1 MTVLPCDDLAAELTR
16 ADVPVLLLDTCTIL
30 DVVRAPVRDQLGTHD
45 IDAVHAL
52 IGCAAAA
59 PPTVSFVITAHALE
73 EFREHVDAVETETH
87 DALEKAV
94 DRSAAILARMQALS
108 PDDYIP
114 GAIDLLSLGFP
125 KRGRHLAE
133 HIVQASFVLNDD
145 PGEVIKAWDRVKL
158 AKPPATKAKQS
169 IKDCLIVE
177 SCLRLAT
184 TLRSGGFSRNIV
196 FATSN
201 TRDYQQ
207 HHPSL
212 HPVLRVD
219 FASVCLEYS
228 PNWSAARHE
237 LDRLRTPSAV
247 RTRTVRARGTVY

>member
-1 MTVLPCDDLAAELTR
+1 MTGLPCDDLAAELTK
-16 ADVPVLLLDTCTIL
+16 ADVPVLVLDTCTIL
-30 DVVRAPVRDQLGTHD
+30 DVVRAPVREQLGTHD

-52 IGCAAAA
+52 IGCAVAA
-59 PPTVSFVITAHALE
+59 PPTVSLVITAQALE
-73 EFREHVDAVETETH
+73 EFREHVDAGETETH
-87 DALEKAV
+87 DALEKAGE
-94 DRSAAILARMQALS
+94 RSAAILTRMQALS
-108 PDDYIP
+108 PDDSIP

-125 KRGRHLAE
+125 KRSRHLAE

-145 PGEVIKAWDRVKL
+145 PDEVIKAWHRVKL

-177 SCLRLAT
+177 GCLRLAA
-184 TLRSGGFSRNIV
+184 TLRSGGFSCNTV

-207 HHPSL
+207 RHPSL

-219 FASVCLEYS
+219 FASVYLEYS

-247 RTRTVRARGTVY
+247 